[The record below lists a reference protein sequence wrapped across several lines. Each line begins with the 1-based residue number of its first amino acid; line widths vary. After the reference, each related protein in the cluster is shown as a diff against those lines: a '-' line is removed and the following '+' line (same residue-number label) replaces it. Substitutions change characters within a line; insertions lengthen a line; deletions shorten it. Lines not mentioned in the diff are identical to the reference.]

1 MAADDLGNS
10 GHRFRRSGDHHF
22 ARDNLQ
28 TQTHSAGSARFAV
41 GFRRAIQRL
50 KIRSNSGSAEIIELP
65 NAIDILIYWYRQ
77 VRGEHKNWDEY
88 REQMRQEQRVI
99 IRVNI
104 QKVGPRHPRQ
114 R

>member
-1 MAADDLGNS
+1 MAADDLGYS

-22 ARDNLQ
+22 AWDNLQ

-41 GFRRAIQRL
+41 IQRL
-50 KIRSNSGSAEIIELP
+50 KIVQIHGSAEIVELP
-65 NAIDILIYWYRQ
+65 NAMDILIYWDRQ

-88 REQMRQEQRVI
+88 REQMRQEQREI

-104 QKVGPRHPRQ
+104 QKVGPQHPRQ